1 MTNDEDYVYSINF
14 TLNQE
19 FDLEY
24 FGKTCKKEQ
33 IDIKKK
39 KMRAHFRD
47 LLEGARGVSTF
58 MNFYKY
64 QHLPGPMNCYQRE
77 SCFPLRYETPT
88 KKLYEISS
96 DQPRFFTTMNV

>member
-1 MTNDEDYVYSINF
+1 M
-14 TLNQE
+14 
-19 FDLEY
+19 EY

-39 KMRAHFRD
+39 KMRAHFRG

-58 MNFYKY
+58 IYEFLQVLASSRSN
-64 QHLPGPMNCYQRE
+64 QRE

-96 DQPRFFTTMNV
+96 D